1 MKKAIALCLTLGLLL
16 LSACGPKE
24 PPASPSSPP
33 ASQTP
38 EEIQEPPA
46 DPPPEDPPSGL
57 QTIEIA
63 TAEELLA
70 AAQRINQGREEELR
84 DTYLLTADIDL
95 AGAEWTPMGMNLPLK
110 EKDGEW
116 EPGGFSG
123 VFDGQGHTIRNLTI
137 NEDQARALLE
147 QPVGLYT
154 DGLRDGIG
162 LFYRIGYD
170 GVVKDLRLEN
180 AAVLAPLEGR
190 QYGVSAGLL
199 AAYCHG
205 RVENVSVQGRVQGVS
220 NVGGLVGDVSG
231 RMEDETASLCAVVN
245 CSADVEVTGFSDM
258 GGLTGFLYFATLRDC
273 TVTGS
278 VTSDLPVSVPGGPSY
293 EGESPLN
300 IGGLMGHCLQGRAE
314 NCRAGAV
321 MFTNVSSRCVGSLC
335 GLAEGGSISGCSVDS
350 HINANWE
357 AIDAYYHMDFEPEVE
372 RS

>member
-1 MKKAIALCLTLGLLL
+1 MKKAIVLWLTLGLLL
-16 LSACGPKE
+16 LPACGSKE
-24 PPASPSSPP
+24 PPSAPSS
-33 ASQTP
+33 QVP
-38 EEIQEPPA
+38 EEIQEAPA
-46 DPPPEDPPSGL
+46 DSPPEDSPPGP

-70 AAQRINQGREEELR
+70 AVQRINQGREEELR

-137 NEDQARALLE
+137 DEDQARALLD
-147 QPVGLYT
+147 QPFGLYT
-154 DGLRDGIG
+154 DGQLDGIG

-258 GGLTGFLYFATLRDC
+258 GGLTGFLSFATLRDC
-273 TVTGS
+273 SVTGS

-335 GLAEGGSISGCSVDS
+335 GLAEGGSIRACSVDS